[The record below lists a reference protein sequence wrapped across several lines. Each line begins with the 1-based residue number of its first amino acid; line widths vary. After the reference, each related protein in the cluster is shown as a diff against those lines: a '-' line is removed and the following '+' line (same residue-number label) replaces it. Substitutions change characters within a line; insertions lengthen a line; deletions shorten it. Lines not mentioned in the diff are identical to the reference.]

1 MAGRPNRPAP
11 REAAETRAD
20 GAPTGGRR
28 GARRQSAVRQEARP
42 DGRTLAFGW
51 GDHLTRAEKD
61 RIKARLAVLALSGV
75 LALIVLLIGGTLA
88 WDRIYFAQRPVVR
101 VDGQPVTLRAYTNL
115 LTFHRNRLEL
125 QYLEM
130 AQMAGEG
137 GAQNPFAQM
146 AQQQLQQ
153 IEQRLNTIG
162 SSLPEE
168 VIEERLIRAE
178 AAERGLT
185 VTKEEIEEQ
194 LKLVVGYQDPATI
207 ATPAPTEA
215 PTPPADA
222 TAAPATVTPRPT
234 LVPTRTPRSQGR
246 AESLEGRLRD
256 YRRLLATDED
266 VIRSQ
271 VEYDLI
277 RRKLFEELGKT
288 VPTTGEQVHAR
299 HILVADEEVA
309 NSIVDRIVNGGE
321 SFEAIAA
328 EVSLDTSNNTN
339 GGDLGWFTRG
349 AMVSEFDAAA
359 FSQPVGQ
366 VGPPVK
372 TSFGWHV
379 IRVDEREENR
389 ELEGAALEQAKNSA
403 IQKWLNDE
411 KQAHRIERL
420 MTQDMIDW
428 AERHT
433 RRPQFGR

>member
-1 MAGRPNRPAP
+1 MGRAP
-11 REAAETRAD
+11 REAPADRSATDARRA
-20 GAPTGGRR
+20 ARE
-28 GARRQSAVRQEARP
+28 ARRQSAVSYQARP
-42 DGRTLAFGW
+42 DGRAFAFGW

-61 RIKARLAVLALSGV
+61 RIQSRLAAIGISAALALV
-75 LALIVLLIGGTLA
+75 ILLIGGTLA

-101 VDGQPVTLRAYTNL
+101 VDGQPITLRAYTNL

-125 QYLEM
+125 QYLEL
-130 AQMAGEG
+130 AQMAGQG

-153 IEQRLNTIG
+153 LEQRLNTIG

-178 AAERGLT
+178 AAKRGLK
-185 VTKEEIEEQ
+185 VTPEEIEER
-194 LKLVVGYQDPATI
+194 LKLVVGYQDPATVP
-207 ATPAPTEA
+207 TPAPTEA

-222 TAAPATVTPRPT
+222 TAAPPTVTPRPT
-234 LVPTRTPRSQGR
+234 TVPTRTPRSQGR
-246 AESLEGRLRD
+246 SESFEGRLRD
-256 YRRLLATDED
+256 YRRLVATDED

-271 VEYDLI
+271 VEYDLV
-277 RRKLFEELGKT
+277 RSKLFEEIGKT
-288 VPTTGEQVHAR
+288 APASSEQVHAR
-299 HILVADEEVA
+299 HILVADEGVA
-309 NSIVDRIVNGGE
+309 NSIVDRIVSGGE

-328 EVSLDTSNNTN
+328 EVSLDTSNAQS

-359 FSQPVGQ
+359 FSQPIGQ

-379 IRVDEREENR
+379 IRVEEREANR
-389 ELEGAALEQAKNSA
+389 ALEGSALEQAKNSA
-403 IQKWLNDE
+403 IQKWLDAE

-428 AERHT
+428 AERNT